1 MSTWG
6 KKVPGCAFCAHAN
19 KDEMKCYPESE
30 DCKREYDLE
39 EEDFHKECNC
49 DFFLRKLI
57 FTGGISHG

>member
-1 MSTWG
+1 MSTCG

-19 KDEMKCYPESE
+19 KDKMKCYPESE

-49 DFFLRKLI
+49 DFFDKK
-57 FTGGISHG
+57 

>member
-30 DCKREYDLE
+30 DCKRRIIWE
-39 EEDFHKECNC
+39 
-49 DFFLRKLI
+49 
-57 FTGGISHG
+57 